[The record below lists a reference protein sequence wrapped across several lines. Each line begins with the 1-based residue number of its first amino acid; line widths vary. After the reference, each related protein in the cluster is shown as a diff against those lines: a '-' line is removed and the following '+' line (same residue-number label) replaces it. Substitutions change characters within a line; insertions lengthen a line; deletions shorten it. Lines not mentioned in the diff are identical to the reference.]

1 MHVSSSL
8 SKFTISIA
16 VFLACLCVLLGGP
29 SFAAAADSLTID
41 GATYDEPGVSG
52 SGWSWTDADH
62 LELNGYNGQAIGAEG
77 DLTVLL
83 IGENH
88 VVKSQA
94 QDADIS
100 TCGIEVWGALTLTGA
115 GSLRVEGS
123 QCGIYAFS
131 ALTLDGC
138 SVTACADGVGI
149 ANSYVAG
156 LRGASVAVRNGG
168 HFVASSAAGAA
179 GSRSYGV
186 YTPSGSFAVDASWV
200 DATGA
205 DAGIA
210 CANGSLTA
218 SKFVEPAGAAFGN
231 AAVTDVAGAAAPHVV
246 IEPVSAEP
254 PTGETEPRE
263 SSPST
268 DTQPKQ
274 EPAADPVPNPA
285 EKPVLKPATAP
296 KTVTKTTVTTVT
308 TKAASKLRAGAT
320 TDSTT
325 AKLPKTGDAFWIAVA
340 PVFAILGTSLLGLS
354 SALLSKGEAK

>member
-8 SKFTISIA
+8 SKPAITIA

-29 SFAAAADSLTID
+29 SFAAAAGSLTID
-41 GATYDEPGVSG
+41 GDTYDEPGVSG
-52 SGWSWTDADH
+52 PGWSWADADH

-77 DLTVLL
+77 DITVILT
-83 IGENH
+83 GENR
-88 VVKSQA
+88 VVKAQM

-100 TCGIEVWGALTLTGA
+100 TCGIEVWGALALTGT
-115 GSLRVEGS
+115 GSLHAEGS
-123 QCGIYAFS
+123 QCGIYAFD
-131 ALTLDGC
+131 ALTVDGC
-138 SVTACADGVGI
+138 SVTASADGAGI

-156 LRGASVAVRNGG
+156 VRGASVTVRNGG
-168 HFVASSAAGAA
+168 HLLATTASGVA
-179 GSRSYGV
+179 GSPSYGV

-218 SKFVEPAGAAFGN
+218 SKFVEPAVAAFGST
-231 AAVTDVAGAAAPHVV
+231 AVTDVAGAAAPHVV

-296 KTVTKTTVTTVT
+296 KTVTKTTITTVT
-308 TKAASKLRAGAT
+308 TKSASKPKTSTANS
-320 TDSTT
+320 STT
-325 AKLPKTGDAFWIAVA
+325 AKLPKTGDASWIVA
-340 PVFAILGTSLLGLS
+340 SSIFAILGISLLGLS
-354 SALLSKGEAK
+354 SALLFKKEV

>member
-52 SGWSWTDADH
+52 SGWSWADADH
-62 LELNGYNGQAIGAEG
+62 LELSGYNGQAIGVEG

-83 IGENH
+83 CGENR
-88 VVKSQA
+88 VVKAQA

-100 TCGIEVWGALTLTGA
+100 TCGIEVWGALAFTGS

-138 SVTACADGVGI
+138 SVTASADGVGI

-156 LRGASVAVRNGG
+156 VRGASVTVRNGG
-168 HFVASSAAGAA
+168 HLVATSAVGAA

-186 YTPSGSFAVDASWV
+186 YTPSGSFVVDASWV

-218 SKFVEPAGAAFGN
+218 SKFIEPAGAAFGST
-231 AAVTDVAGAAAPHVV
+231 AVADVDGAVAPHVV

-254 PTGETEPRE
+254 PAGETEPRE
-263 SSPST
+263 T
-268 DTQPKQ
+268 DPQPKQ
-274 EPAADPVPNPA
+274 EPAADPAPTPA

-296 KTVTKTTVTTVT
+296 KTVTKTTTTTVT
-308 TKAASKLRAGAT
+308 TKPASKFQTSSANGA
-320 TDSTT
+320 TT
-325 AKLPKTGDAFWIAVA
+325 AKLPKTGDASWIVA
-340 PVFAILGTSLLGLS
+340 SSIFAILGISLLS
-354 SALLSKGEAK
+354 SAVVVSLKFVM

>member
-1 MHVSSSL
+1 MHVSFSL
-8 SKFTISIA
+8 SKHTITIA

-29 SFAAAADSLTID
+29 SFAAAADSLSVD

-52 SGWSWTDADH
+52 SGWAWTDADH
-62 LELNGYNGQAIGAEG
+62 LELNGYNGQAIGVEG
-77 DLTVLL
+77 DITVTLT
-83 IGENH
+83 GENR
-88 VVKSQA
+88 VVKAQA

-100 TCGIEVWGALTLTGA
+100 TCGIEVWGALTLTGT

-138 SVTACADGVGI
+138 SVTASADGVGI
-149 ANSYVAG
+149 YNSYVAG
-156 LRGASVAVRNGG
+156 VRGASVTVRNGG
-168 HFVASSAAGAA
+168 HLIATAAAGVAC
-179 GSRSYGV
+179 SRSYGV

-200 DATGA
+200 NAIGA
-205 DAGIA
+205 DTGIA

-231 AAVTDVAGAAAPHVV
+231 TAVTDAAGVVAPHVV

-254 PTGETEPRE
+254 PAGETEPRDSE
-263 SSPST
+263 PST
-268 DTQPKQ
+268 DPQPKQ
-274 EPAADPVPNPA
+274 EPDADPIPTPA
-285 EKPVLKPATAP
+285 EKPVLKPAAAP
-296 KTVTKTTVTTVT
+296 KTVTKTKVTTVT

-325 AKLPKTGDAFWIAVA
+325 AKLPKTGDASWIVA
-340 PVFAILGTSLLGLS
+340 SSTFAILGSSLLS
-354 SALLSKGEAK
+354 SAVVISLKFVM